1 MGTVMH
7 DKDQEA
13 AQKQSTANVI
23 RLTVSHLA
31 PFFLLPM
38 VYLFQS
44 PVVRCIYI
52 IAVMIL
58 EWILEPVPFQI
69 TSFFPLIMGPLLNLG
84 VTRDL
89 AKFYLNE
96 PIANS
101 IAGLTVTLIAQNCGL
116 NKRISYNI
124 ILLVGAQIKWLM
136 LAFMTLVFLLSMFV
150 SNVAVTSIMMCVVDT
165 LIFEIS
171 TTELDIRKN
180 ELRQQRDTQ
189 EEEEHRVDV
198 CPKPAEKRCHACN
211 TVSPEEN
218 YECIPSSGICGRRHP
233 TGNKKCR
240 KLFKTPHVLVRRRW
254 EQTQLRKEEEPMF
267 KAEDSRRSGHPDRNV
282 ENPTTGIIAPSSVI
296 GPDPRQGVTWAKP
309 APPKKEAKRQ
319 TNDVAQSKRLE
330 EKIERLLRE
339 VQHQQESI
347 AKLMQENESLR
358 KRPAEQAEEKAAQML
373 LPA

>member
-1 MGTVMH
+1 
-7 DKDQEA
+7 
-13 AQKQSTANVI
+13 
-23 RLTVSHLA
+23 
-31 PFFLLPM
+31 
-38 VYLFQS
+38 
-44 PVVRCIYI
+44 
-52 IAVMIL
+52 
-58 EWILEPVPFQI
+58 
-69 TSFFPLIMGPLLNLG
+69 
-84 VTRDL
+84 
-89 AKFYLNE
+89 
-96 PIANS
+96 
-101 IAGLTVTLIAQNCGL
+101 
-116 NKRISYNI
+116 
-124 ILLVGAQIKWLM
+124 
-136 LAFMTLVFLLSMFV
+136 MTLVFLLSMFV

-189 EEEEHRVDV
+189 EEEGGLKRLSWARGTSGVVGGTTAAALAAKHKRDKFLVDLVRLGVAAPARRDSADVQPVQQRVDGARLGVAAPARRDSADVQPVQQRVDGARVDV

-296 GPDPRQGVTWAKP
+296 GPDPRQDVTWAKP

-319 TNDVAQSKRLE
+319 TNDVAQNKRLE